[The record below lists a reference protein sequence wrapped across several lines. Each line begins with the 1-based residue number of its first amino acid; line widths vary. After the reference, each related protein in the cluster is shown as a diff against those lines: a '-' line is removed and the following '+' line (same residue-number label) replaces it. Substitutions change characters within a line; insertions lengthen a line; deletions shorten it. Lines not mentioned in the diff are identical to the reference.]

1 MSSEKKVQNVQNTQS
16 AEKRIYGYSNKDYA
30 KFKKYGWLM
39 LLSFGIT
46 YLFFYNGRQN
56 INLVMTQM
64 AEELG
69 SSTAALGV
77 VSSALFWC
85 YAFGQLING
94 RLGAYFGYK
103 RFMIFGIVAS
113 AVINVIISFQ
123 NSIPVIAVL
132 WGLNGF
138 FQSTVWANG
147 LGVLNKWWPKE
158 KRGFA
163 SGLTTAFSG
172 MAQVVTYLTILL
184 CMDWN
189 PEWGWRAA
197 FRYPMIP
204 MLLMLIAFTAFFK
217 EKPEDVSLAPF
228 EEPDVKASER
238 DELLDTKIEENG
250 YFYPYKV
257 VFTEPKVLVFCLISA
272 IAGIGRYGLL
282 TWIPTYFTEALGLSI
297 KDGIF
302 SSILLPVGQACA
314 MFLFPLITDKVFKGK
329 REPMLILASI
339 IAFFGMLCFPL
350 IKSQVPASIML
361 FVLGVF
367 AMVTGVIWAIAGDI
381 GGRAFSSTI
390 VGVFDW
396 AVYMGAA
403 IQALIFG
410 FVKDT
415 FGWTAIFVTIACLY
429 IILLCLTF
437 ITKKMKTRNF

>member
-1 MSSEKKVQNVQNTQS
+1 MQESTPQPFGYTKPEYKKFRRH
-16 AEKRIYGYSNKDYA
+16 A
-30 KFKKYGWLM
+30 WLM

-64 AEELG
+64 AAELG
-69 SSTAALGV
+69 STTAALGV

-94 RLGAYFGYK
+94 RLGAFFGYK
-103 RFMIFGIVAS
+103 RFMMFGIAAS

-123 NSIPVIAVL
+123 HSIPVIAVL

-138 FQSTVWANG
+138 FQSMVWANG
-147 LGVLNKWWPKE
+147 LGVLNKWWPKRN
-158 KRGFA
+158 RGFA

-172 MAQVVTYLTILL
+172 AAQVVTYLTILL
-184 CMDWN
+184 CLDWN

-204 MLLMLIAFTAFFK
+204 MVLMLVAFYFFFK
-217 EKPEDVSLAPF
+217 EKPEDAGLKPF
-228 EEPDVKASER
+228 VEEGSSDR
-238 DELLDTKIEENG
+238 DDAISGEIEKRG
-250 YFYPYKV
+250 YLYPYKIL
-257 VFTEPKVLVFCLISA
+257 FSEPKVLVFCLISA
-272 IAGIGRYGLL
+272 IAGVGRYGLL
-282 TWIPTYFTEALGLSI
+282 TWVPTYFMEEMGLSI

-302 SSILLPVGQACA
+302 SSILLPTGQACA
-314 MFLFPLITDKVFKGK
+314 MFVFPFITDKLLKGK
-329 REPMLILASI
+329 REPMLIIASVI
-339 IAFFGMLCFPL
+339 TFCGMVCFPF
-350 IKSQVPASIML
+350 IHSQLPASIML
-361 FVLGVF
+361 FVLGVS

-381 GGRAFSSTI
+381 GGRAFSSTV

-415 FGWTAIFVTIACLY
+415 FGWPAIFITIGALY
-429 IILLCLTF
+429 IIMLVLTLLAR
-437 ITKKMKTRNF
+437 KMKTKRI